1 VKKVFSKGDKV
12 VYPLYGAG
20 VIEDLEEKDI
30 DGRSQM
36 YYVMTIPVGDLRI
49 MVSAGKAEGMGIR
62 KVYGKDEVMK
72 IISGI
77 ENVPIEM
84 AENWNQRYKDNMD
97 KIKTG
102 KLIEVVEVFRNLLM
116 REKDRGLS
124 SAEKKMLTT
133 TKQIILSEII
143 LSQNIDKV
151 QAEEMLISCVK

>member
-1 VKKVFSKGDKV
+1 MFSKGDKV

>member
-1 VKKVFSKGDKV
+1 MFIKGDKV